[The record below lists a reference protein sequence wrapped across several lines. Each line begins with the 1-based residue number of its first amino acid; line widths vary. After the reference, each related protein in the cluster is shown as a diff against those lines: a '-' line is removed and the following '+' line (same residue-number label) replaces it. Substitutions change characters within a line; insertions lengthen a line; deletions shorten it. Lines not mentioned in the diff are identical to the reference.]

1 MQPPD
6 AACGYPARCPCPR
19 FSLRPPLLCG
29 SVLIA
34 GAISAIW
41 LITLSQAALV
51 GPPSDG
57 SEAATAVETPI
68 RTLPA
73 PAAIVTAEVDTPSDA
88 MTLEQLKQTGW
99 NRSRYR
105 ELVSD
110 GMTEVTDGW
119 VLSEQPQPRLE
130 EYAEQLQPV
139 LHAACLDCHG
149 PDTQEGNFRLDS
161 LDPNLLAG
169 NDVIWWSEVLAVLSK
184 GEMPPPDA
192 MPLEDSDRQRVVDWL
207 ADQLHVAALVRR
219 RSERATSFRRLTRYE
234 FNHALQDLL
243 GLPWDFARDLPP
255 EATSADG
262 FQNSA
267 PLLQMSVSQ
276 LELYHRL
283 AQRALTRVIHV
294 GPRPATLHWSVS
306 MSQASRLEWPKLEK
320 READIREKF
329 KDSPQE
335 LVDALQ
341 TLEESFQQPHG
352 RTYFRDTTT
361 GRTAVAAWEYYGAR
375 YAQEPHDE
383 PPQPP
388 AVVEQVAILPAGGW
402 LNIELGNH
410 LPEEGTLRV
419 RVRAAR
425 HDRLKQ
431 QVPSLQLHF
440 GWQASN
446 EGRALVRVSSH
457 DLAIEALPGEPEF
470 YQFDVPL
477 GEIYPRNSVRTT
489 SPMGALP
496 SPSEYVRLVNAS
508 ASPADIW
515 VDYVEIQAPV
525 YDSWPP
531 PEHRRLFEPAAG
543 IEEPI
548 EAAHH
553 ILADFMPRAWRR
565 PVTTAEL
572 AQKLSLF
579 ERILSQCEVFEEAVA
594 EVLAT
599 VLASPHFLYLVQ
611 ASERELTD
619 YELAARM
626 AMFLWCSQPDEE
638 LRSLAAAG
646 RLQDPSVLT
655 QQVRRMLADDRS
667 QRLAKH
673 FVHQWLGMDLLEH
686 LNAGERG
693 RLDPMLKAAMQQEP
707 VAMFLEMMRE
717 NESILSFI
725 HSDFTLVN
733 ERLASHYGLSD
744 VSGNEFRRVSLG
756 GDFRR
761 GGLLTQA
768 GLLTMNSDYPDSHP
782 LKRGKWLL
790 ESLLNDPPPPPP
802 PAVPEI
808 DLADPEIAK
817 MSLKERIEDHR
828 NHAACMSCHI
838 KIDPWGIAFENYDA
852 LGRWR
857 EEVNGQPVDAS
868 SQLANQQTLAGMDGL
883 KRLLLE
889 QRQDQFAAA
898 LVHKL
903 LTYALGRPLSFADR
917 ADVEMIAATVRQQG
931 DGLATLLEAIVTSDR
946 FRSR

>member
-1 MQPPD
+1 MLPSETPL
-6 AACGYPARCPCPR
+6 GHPARHQ
-19 FSLRPPLLCG
+19 RPLASFRRTLLCG
-29 SVLIA
+29 WIMVVTTSTAIGLIA
-34 GAISAIW
+34 LLSAAPA
-41 LITLSQAALV
+41 S
-51 GPPSDG
+51 PPSDVSEPG
-57 SEAATAVETPI
+57 SAVEM
-68 RTLPA
+68 PA
-73 PAAIVTAEVDTPSDA
+73 PPGPAGAAFTAAAAAPPSDA
-88 MTLEQLKQTGW
+88 LTLEQLKQTGW
-99 NRSRYR
+99 DRSRYR
-105 ELVSD
+105 ELLAAGTTELSD
-110 GMTEVTDGW
+110 RWT
-119 VLSEQPQPRLE
+119 LSEPPRPRLD
-130 EYAEQLQPV
+130 EYADLLQPV

-149 PDTQEGNFRLDS
+149 PDAQEGNFRLDT

-169 NDVIWWSEVLAVLSK
+169 NDVMWWSEVLAVLSK

-192 MPLEDSDRQRVVDWL
+192 MPLEDADRQRIVDWL
-207 ADQLHVAALVRR
+207 ADQLHVAAMVRR
-219 RSERATSFRRLTRYE
+219 GSEPATSFRRLTRYE
-234 FNHALQDLL
+234 FNYALQDLL

-283 AQRALTRVIHV
+283 AQRALSRVIRV

-320 READIREKF
+320 RVADEREKF
-329 KDSPQE
+329 KDSPGE
-335 LVDALQ
+335 LAEALLA
-341 TLEESFQQPHG
+341 LEESFRQPHG
-352 RTYFRDTTT
+352 RTYFLDTAT

-375 YAQEPHDE
+375 YAHEPQEE

-388 AVVEQVAILPAGGW
+388 PTVQQVAILPAGGW
-402 LNIELGNH
+402 LNIELGNR
-410 LPEEGTLRV
+410 LPDEGTLRV

-425 HDRLKQ
+425 HDPLTQ
-431 QVPSLQLHF
+431 PVPSLQLHF

-457 DLAIEALPGEPEF
+457 DLPIEALPDEPAY
-470 YQFDVPL
+470 YQFCVPL

-489 SPMGALP
+489 SPMGAMP
-496 SPSEYVRLVNAS
+496 SPSEYVRLVNSS
-508 ASPADIW
+508 ASSADMWI
-515 VDYVEIQAPV
+515 DYVEVEAPV
-525 YDSWPP
+525 YESWPP
-531 PEHRRLFEPAAG
+531 PEHRRLLEPAAG
-543 IEEPI
+543 IEEPT
-548 EAAHH
+548 EAARR

-565 PVTTAEL
+565 PVTSAEID
-572 AQKLSLF
+572 QKLALF
-579 ERILSQCEVFEEAVA
+579 VRIWNQCEVFEEAMA

-611 ASERELTD
+611 ASETELND
-619 YELAARM
+619 YELAARL

-638 LRSLAAAG
+638 LRSLAAEG
-646 RLQDPSVLT
+646 RLQDPVVWSD
-655 QQVRRMLADDRS
+655 QVQRMLADGRS
-667 QRLAKH
+667 QRLAEH

-693 RLDPMLKAAMQQEP
+693 RLDPLLKAAMQQEP
-707 VAMFLEMMRE
+707 VAMFAEMIRE
-717 NESILSFI
+717 NESVLNFI

-733 ERLASHYGLSD
+733 ERLARHYGLSG
-744 VSGNEFRRVSLG
+744 VSGNAFRRVSLG
-756 GDFRR
+756 GDVRR

-868 SQLANQQTLAGMDGL
+868 SRLANQQMLAGMDGL

-889 QRQDQFAAA
+889 QRQDQFVAA

-917 ADVEMIAATVRQQG
+917 ADVELIAARVRQQG
-931 DGLATLLEAIVTSDR
+931 DGLATLIEAIVTSDR
-946 FRSR
+946 FRMR